1 MIFPLA
7 SSPQFNP
14 QQIST
19 CCILVE
25 WVFGFGGF
33 GGDDDDDDDDCGG
46 DCFGGLS
53 GGCDII
59 VFMFMFAFVYV
70 LV

>member
-33 GGDDDDDDDDCGG
+33 GGDDDDGGDDNGGDDDGGFGG
-46 DCFGGLS
+46 DDDGGGNCFGGLL
-53 GGCDII
+53 GG
-59 VFMFMFAFVYV
+59 
-70 LV
+70 

>member
-33 GGDDDDDDDDCGG
+33 GGDDDNGGFGGDDDGG
-46 DCFGGLS
+46 GNCFGGLL
-53 GGCDII
+53 GG
-59 VFMFMFAFVYV
+59 
-70 LV
+70 

>member
-33 GGDDDDDDDDCGG
+33 DGDEDGGDEDGG
-46 DCFGGLS
+46 DEDGDEDGGFGGNCFGGLS
-53 GGCDII
+53 GG
-59 VFMFMFAFVYV
+59 
-70 LV
+70 

>member
-33 GGDDDDDDDDCGG
+33 DGDEDGGDEDGG
-46 DCFGGLS
+46 FGGLS
-53 GGCDII
+53 GG
-59 VFMFMFAFVYV
+59 
-70 LV
+70 